1 VRIIGETAHHVVQL
15 LSPKTAVAHMK
26 HQLEHLP
33 RAGDNNVAIAHSKDH
48 GHVRELRERVN
59 TQELGPIAR

>member
-1 VRIIGETAHHVVQL
+1 
-15 LSPKTAVAHMK
+15 MK